1 MMNKNSAVLLILIL
15 APLLASGCMYQNTMY
30 PVTRS
35 GQGPIEVRYA
45 MDAESMEYDMVSDL
59 WNVTFSMTVS
69 LTNLNKKNPAEIGTV
84 NAAVWPSFE
93 QGHRGFP
100 TIYETIGFFTVLGP
114 NQSATKQKTFSK
126 TFTTDELSAFTEY
139 DYDVIITVPG
149 YYTTNESRLDGDR
162 SPRGYPLQVTPRP
175 LTTRSPSPSP
185 SRTMQGVPF
194 PTPRG
199 TSTQPSSSPAA
210 GRKLVWY
217 DFEDNSIEGNI
228 VYDRSGNGNDA
239 YLNGNLITVEGI
251 VGKQALEFD
260 GSSYLLAQDNPA
272 AHRKNVTFSFW
283 FRTENPDNNYK
294 MASAAWWNGGPGSG
308 WTMATHIPEFWA
320 EDTRGVCLPDLPNLD
335 NHFLRGQWNFEVV
348 TYDGHSIRE
357 YTNGQLINTWP
368 TREVPLGEGSPMAIG
383 AWPGVGFYF
392 TGSIDEFIIYDY
404 PLTGQEISALYSP

>member
-1 MMNKNSAVLLILIL
+1 
-15 APLLASGCMYQNTMY
+15 
-30 PVTRS
+30 
-35 GQGPIEVRYA
+35 
-45 MDAESMEYDMVSDL
+45 
-59 WNVTFSMTVS
+59 
-69 LTNLNKKNPAEIGTV
+69 
-84 NAAVWPSFE
+84 
-93 QGHRGFP
+93 
-100 TIYETIGFFTVLGP
+100 
-114 NQSATKQKTFSK
+114 
-126 TFTTDELSAFTEY
+126 
-139 DYDVIITVPG
+139 
-149 YYTTNESRLDGDR
+149 
-162 SPRGYPLQVTPRP
+162 
-175 LTTRSPSPSP
+175 
-185 SRTMQGVPF
+185 
-194 PTPRG
+194 
-199 TSTQPSSSPAA
+199 
-210 GRKLVWY
+210 VWY
-217 DFEDNSIEGNI
+217 DFEDNSIEGTI

-357 YTNGQLINTWP
+357 YTNGQLINTWQ